1 MASRKRPRSESS
13 EDSSDPSTSSQ
24 TSSGPEHMSLRS
36 DWSKMDPPTFGI
48 DGSQSTSGPKRMS
61 TRSNWSKMDP
71 PTFGIVGELP
81 LNDEPRRKK
90 FRTTMEKEKHAE
102 KVEGDSNLSKVK
114 QRFKRTMQKNSMMV
128 FEGDEDQK
136 SPLNSIYT
144 QLHITAGGSEA
155 PRAEHESKQ
164 LRAQLNKTKLV
175 NDEFSVNLSDIF
187 KCSPGQEKYR
197 TVLTKGVAG
206 IGKSFSVKKFTLDWA
221 TEEANQDVDFVF
233 SFAFRELNLC
243 SGEKSLLEL
252 LTEFHLDLLGLTA
265 PADYLNTKTIV
276 ILDGLDESRLPLVF
290 KDNQVVTSVHQKTSV
305 GNLVVNLIKGHL
317 LPDANLWITSRPTA
331 ADMIPVEH
339 VGLMTEIRGF
349 NDSQIKEYFQRQFAQ
364 DLDLATRITSH
375 IQSSE
380 SLHFMCQIPIFCWI
394 SALLFQE
401 VFGDEE
407 PEIPQTL
414 TETMAHFLST
424 QTRRKMKKSGGMPV
438 KTEENFLTLHREFL
452 LKLGKVAFQQLLKNS
467 LIFYEKDLEDCG
479 IDMKAA
485 SVCSEFFSTVLVEEK
500 IIYQKKVFFFV
511 HLTVQEFFAALYVFD
526 SFLNNN
532 ITELEDFLQMKDK
545 EHTLL
550 DLLKTIVDRV
560 LGKAYGHMDFFM
572 RFLLGLL
579 VEANRRV
586 LRGFLKTSGLS
597 QDTEKKILTHL
608 KSIRRKKISPDGCIN
623 LFQTMVEMRDHKVK
637 DEIEEYLKVPDR
649 SGKELTPLH
658 CSALAYML
666 QVSKNDLEVLDLKSY
681 RTSEEGRRRL
691 IPAVR
696 RSRKALL
703 ASCGVTAQ
711 WVEHLAFGLRFP
723 HSPLRDLDL
732 SNNDLRDSGVQ
743 ELCKGLESQYC
754 RLERLSLS
762 GCMVTKEGC
771 GHLVS
776 ALRSNPTHLKVL
788 DLSYN
793 NPEESGINQLQE
805 IKNDP
810 ELKLRYDHGSIEWIK
825 PGFKKYACDV
835 TLDPNTVSKN
845 LLLSEGNRRVSWAVE
860 QQTKAERQRPEVC
873 LSQQSLKE
881 RCYLEVDLLESCS
894 VILAYRSVME
904 KRGERELVIDD
915 ESWWFTVDD
924 GRGYVQHGKNKVEV
938 ESHNWR
944 SRRLG
949 VYLDREAGVLSFY
962 RVSSDSLTCLRTF
975 TETFRDA
982 LQPAVQLHPHSS
994 ITFISPV

>member
-1 MASRKRPRSESS
+1 
-13 EDSSDPSTSSQ
+13 
-24 TSSGPEHMSLRS
+24 
-36 DWSKMDPPTFGI
+36 
-48 DGSQSTSGPKRMS
+48 
-61 TRSNWSKMDP
+61 
-71 PTFGIVGELP
+71 
-81 LNDEPRRKK
+81 
-90 FRTTMEKEKHAE
+90 
-102 KVEGDSNLSKVK
+102 
-114 QRFKRTMQKNSMMV
+114 MQENNMMV
-128 FEGDEDQK
+128 FEGDEDQN
-136 SPLNSIYT
+136 SSLNCIYT

-155 PRAEHESKQ
+155 PCAEHESKQ
-164 LRAQLNKTKLV
+164 LRAQLNETKLV

-221 TEEANQDVDFVF
+221 TEDANQDIDFVF

-243 SGEKSLLEL
+243 SGEKSLHEL
-252 LTEFHLDLLGLTA
+252 LTEFHPDLLHLTA
-265 PADYLNTKTIV
+265 PADYVNTKIIV

-305 GNLVVNLIKGHL
+305 GNLVVNLMKGHL
-317 LPDANLWITSRPTA
+317 LPDANIWITSRPTA

-349 NDSQIKEYFQRQFAQ
+349 NDSQIKEYFQRQFAE

-407 PEIPQTL
+407 PDIPQTL
-414 TETMAHFLST
+414 TEMMAHFLST
-424 QTRRKMKKSGGMPV
+424 QTRRRMKKSGGMPV
-438 KTEENFLTLHREFL
+438 KTEESFLALHREFL
-452 LKLGKVAFQQLLKNS
+452 LKLGKLAFQQLLKNS

-479 IDMKAA
+479 IDMKEA
-485 SVCSEFFSTVLVEEK
+485 SVCSEFFNTVLVEEK
-500 IIYQKKVFFFV
+500 IIHQKKVFVFV
-511 HLTVQEFFAALYVFD
+511 HLTVQEFFAALYIFD
-526 SFLNNN
+526 SFLNND
-532 ITELEDFLQMKDK
+532 ITELDDFLHMKDS

-550 DLLKTIVDRV
+550 DLLKTTVDKV

-572 RFLLGLL
+572 RFLFGLL

-586 LRGFLKTSGLS
+586 LGGVLKTSGLS

-608 KSIRRKKISPDGCIN
+608 KSIQKKNISPDGCIN

-637 DEIEEYLKVPDR
+637 DEIEEYLKVQDR
-649 SGKELTPLH
+649 SGMELTPLH
-658 CSALAYML
+658 CSALANML

-696 RSRKALL
+696 RSQKALL
-703 ASCGVTAQ
+703 ANCGVTAQ

-810 ELKLRYDHGSIEWIK
+810 EFKLSRD
-825 PGFKKYACDV
+825 ACDV

-860 QQTKAERQRPEVC
+860 QQTTAERHKSEIC

-894 VILAYRSVME
+894 VVLAYGSVME
-904 KRGERELVIDD
+904 KRGECELGRDD
-915 ESWWFTVDD
+915 ESWVFTVAD
-924 GRGYVQHGKNKVEV
+924 GHCYVEHGRNKVEV
-938 ESHNWR
+938 ESPNWH
-944 SRRLG
+944 SRLLG
-949 VYLDREAGVLSFY
+949 VYLDWEAGVLSFY
-962 RVSSDSLTCLRTF
+962 RVSSDSLTCLHTF

-982 LQPAVQLHPHSS
+982 LQPAVRLHLHSS
-994 ITFISPV
+994 VTFSSPV